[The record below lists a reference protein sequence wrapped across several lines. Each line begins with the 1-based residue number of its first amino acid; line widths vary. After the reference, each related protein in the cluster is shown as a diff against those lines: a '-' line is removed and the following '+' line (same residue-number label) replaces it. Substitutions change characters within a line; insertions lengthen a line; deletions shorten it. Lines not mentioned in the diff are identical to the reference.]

1 MMAERTQGAG
11 ARLGF
16 ARTTAFRLT
25 LLHLALTL
33 AGTALLAAIAWWAT
47 VGFAARQAAEEV
59 DRGMR
64 VLAQSAALSGLR
76 GVALSIE
83 ARLAADRSGVEYYLL
98 AGPDGQRLVGNL
110 AAAPPATGWQTIEVR
125 RADGEVVPVLTLG
138 AWLAQGATLF
148 VGRDL
153 SAVAALETRL
163 IGAAGWVGLGAVLI
177 GLAGGLLIGRGVARR
192 TAAMDRALAAVAAGD
207 LARRLPVTGRGD
219 EFDRLSA
226 RINAMLDRLAEVMD
240 ALRSVTDDIAHDL
253 RTPLTRLRQRLEEVT
268 RTASGE
274 ALASARAAEAECA
287 AILDLFAA
295 LLRIAQVEAGAQRS
309 AFARL
314 DLSSVLDSVAEVYAP
329 AAEERGQTLTAEI
342 APGIE
347 AFGDRSLIT
356 QLFANLV
363 ENAVRHGR
371 AGGQVR
377 IALARAGEGA
387 EAVIADDGPGIPEAE
402 RERVFRRFH
411 RLDAARATPGSGLGL
426 ALVRA
431 VAGLHGMELRLEDAA
446 PGLRVRVTV
455 PPPGATAAPVAP

>member
-1 MMAERTQGAG
+1 MAEGRPVGG

-47 VGFAARQAAEEV
+47 VGFATRQAAEEV
-59 DRGMR
+59 DRGTR
-64 VLAQSAALSGLR
+64 VLVQAAALSGLR

-83 ARLAADRSGVEYYLL
+83 ARLAADRAGVEYYLL
-98 AGPDGQRLVGNL
+98 AGQDGQRLVGNL

-125 RADGEVVPVLTLG
+125 RAEGEVVPVLALG
-138 AWLAQGATLF
+138 TRLPQGATLL

-153 SAVAALETRL
+153 SAVAALEARL
-163 IGAAGWVGLGAVLI
+163 IGAAGWVAFGAVVL

-192 TAAMDRALAAVAAGD
+192 TASMDEALAAVSAGD

-219 EFDRLSA
+219 EFDRLAA
-226 RINAMLDRLAEVMD
+226 RVNAMLDRLAEVMG

-253 RTPLTRLRQRLEEVT
+253 RTPLTRLRQRLEEVV
-268 RTASGE
+268 RASSGE
-274 ALASARAAEAECA
+274 AATAARAAEAECE

-309 AFARL
+309 AFARF
-314 DLSSVLDSVAEVYAP
+314 DLSAVLESVAEVYAP
-329 AAEERGQTLTAEI
+329 AAEERGQALTAAI
-342 APGIE
+342 APAIV
-347 AFGDRSLIT
+347 ALGDRALVT

-377 IALARAGEGA
+377 ITLRREGAGA
-387 EAVIADDGPGIPEAE
+387 EAVIEDDGPGIPEAE

-431 VAGLHGMELRLEDAA
+431 VAGLHGMAVRLEDAG

-455 PPPGATAAPVAP
+455 PSREATVVPAAH